1 MQRQAFLTST
11 LSNAD
16 IQTAVVSEPTAEV
29 GREKVRILVIG
40 SSYAVERV
48 VFELYRVGFAEV
60 LEWSKPQPTEKVNE
74 VMRVLTRY
82 VIVEQN

>member
-1 MQRQAFLTST
+1 MQYQAFLSST

-16 IQTAVVSEPTAEV
+16 IQTAVTSELTAEA

-40 SSYAVERV
+40 SGYAVERV

-60 LEWSKPQPTEKVNE
+60 GEWSKPQPTGKINE

-82 VIVEQN
+82 VLAE

>member
-1 MQRQAFLTST
+1 MQLQAFLTSE

-16 IQTAVVSEPTAEV
+16 IQTAVTSEATAET

-40 SSYAVERV
+40 SSYAIERV

-60 LEWSKPQPTEKVNE
+60 QEWSKPQPTGKVNE

-82 VIVEQN
+82 VIVE